1 MKNYYQLLEI
11 QRTATPQ
18 DIKRAY
24 RKLSFQYHPDKNQ
37 GQPYFN
43 DLFIQIKEAYE
54 VLSDD
59 NRRKNYDD
67 ALDILTQ
74 QPHHKEEEF
83 VQPVIDFFY
92 INTNTFKI
100 GDVIEFRWKTHFAD
114 TVEIRPFGKVLSE
127 GIKKFRITH
136 ATDFIMV
143 ELVALNTI
151 SRRYAMSSIQI
162 NNTTENQQRSK
173 ITIEDQHHYQSLN
186 KQFPGVDI
194 RHFQRERL
202 LSIYGRISAR
212 DYIGRVLSI
221 LFFGYCIAKIGN
233 VHQRTDSMLFVVIYG
248 LLFTCLII
256 NTIKRLH
263 DTGQSAKKSGLLFL
277 PVINIFFILTLC
289 YKKGDT
295 QINRFGVVPNRYRNK

>member
-24 RKLSFQYHPDKNQ
+24 RKLSLQYHPDKNQ

-59 NRRKNYDD
+59 IRRKNYDA
-67 ALDILTQ
+67 ALDILIR
-74 QPHHKEEEF
+74 QPHQKEEEF

-114 TVEIRPFGKVLSE
+114 TVEIRPFGKVPSE

-136 ATDFIMV
+136 AADFIMV

-162 NNTTENQQRSK
+162 NNTSEKQRRPK
-173 ITIEDQHHYQSLN
+173 MTADDQHHYESLN
-186 KQFPGVDI
+186 QQFPGVDI

-233 VHQRTDSMLFVVIYG
+233 VHQRTDSMLFVITFG

-263 DTGQSAKKSGLLFL
+263 DTGQSAQKAVLLFI
-277 PVINIFFILTLC
+277 PVVNIFFILTLC
-289 YKKGDT
+289 YQKGDAK
-295 QINRFGVVPNRYRNK
+295 INRFGVIPNRYQNK